1 MTDMRIGQPVQEA
14 IGDKAEIVGLRA
26 SPLMGL
32 VDAIIPAG
40 VQRFFRGF
48 GSAVAEIIDPVQV
61 ISDNRMPA
69 SVANEFLEVVN
80 NDPARPAVI
89 KPLKPSF

>member
-1 MTDMRIGQPVQEA
+1 MTEMRIGQPVEEA

-32 VDAIIPAG
+32 VTSIIPSW
-40 VQRFFRGF
+40 VQTVVRGF
-48 GSAVAEIIDPVQV
+48 SSAVAEVMDPVKV

-69 SVANEFLEVVN
+69 SVANEFLEVM
-80 NDPARPAVI
+80 NDTERPVI